1 MPRWRSLALAL
12 AAALV
17 LAACRPAPSIRPSS
31 ASGAPSGTGS
41 ASGPAPS
48 VASAG
53 LADALRDA
61 IDPADILADLEQLQ
75 AIADANGGNRAAGTK
90 GFDAS
95 AAYVADQLRAAGYEV
110 TLQPVALSSF
120 VQEAPSVLAIEAPG
134 APQLEDLRDFKAML
148 YSATGDVTA
157 KVVTLGFDP
166 AAQPGDRNGLG
177 CNPADWASVA
187 AGTIVLV
194 QPGPCRRYDVVLQAQ
209 VAGALALV
217 TAYPEWDKDHVL
229 RPTLVVPDAITI
241 PVLGGT
247 RSAGL
252 ALAQAAQAGTLVHL
266 ATMTSSKRV
275 ESMNVIGETPAGD
288 PTHVLMVGG
297 HLDTAYDGPGINDNG
312 SGTMAALEIAR
323 ELAMVAGTTAQGGQ
337 AWKVR
342 VAFWTGEEIALLGSL
357 HYVDE
362 LEPGAT
368 DTIQAYLNLDMLG
381 SPNGIRAAYDGDG
394 ATNSAGSKAITGL
407 FGQALGAA
415 GLQWVAESVGGPT
428 SDHFAFDQAGIAIGG
443 LFAGATGV
451 KSAEEATQFG
461 GTAGAPEDACYHLA
475 CDTVDNIDPV
485 LLEQLARAG
494 AWLVGE
500 LASGEVPL
508 APS

>member
-1 MPRWRSLALAL
+1 MSRSRSLSLALA
-12 AAALV
+12 ASLV
-17 LAACRPAPSIRPSS
+17 VAACQPAPSLRPSS
-31 ASGAPSGTGS
+31 TPGAPSGTGG

-48 VASAG
+48 GAASA
-53 LADALRDA
+53 LADALHDA
-61 IDPADILADLEQLQ
+61 INPADILADLQQLQ

-90 GFDAS
+90 GHDAS
-95 AAYVADQLRAAGYEV
+95 ATYVADQLRAAGYDV

-120 VQEAPSVLAIEAPG
+120 VQEAPSVLGIQAPG
-134 APQLEDLRDFKAML
+134 APVLEDLRDFRAML
-148 YSATGDVTA
+148 YSASGDVTA
-157 KVVTLGFDP
+157 KVVALGFDP
-166 AAQPGDRNGLG
+166 NASPGDRNGLG

-217 TAYPEWDKDHVL
+217 SAYPEWDRDHVL
-229 RPTLVVPDAITI
+229 RPTLVVPDTITI

-247 RSAGL
+247 RAMGL
-252 ALAQAAQAGTLVHL
+252 ALAQAAQEGTLVHI
-266 ATMTSSKRV
+266 ATTTSVERV

-297 HLDTAYDGPGINDNG
+297 HLDTAYDGPGINDDG
-312 SGTMAALEIAR
+312 SGTMTVLEIAR
-323 ELAMVAGTTAQGGQ
+323 ELAKLAGTPTQGGQ

-342 VAFWTGEEIALLGSL
+342 VAFWTGEEIALLGSQ
-357 HYVDE
+357 HYVEE
-362 LEPGAT
+362 LEPEAVGR
-368 DTIQAYLNLDMLG
+368 IQAYLNFDMLA
-381 SPNGIRAAYDGDG
+381 SPNGIRAVYDGDV
-394 ATNSAGSKAITGL
+394 TSSPDGSRAVARL
-407 FGQALGAA
+407 FAQALDA
-415 GLQWVAESVGGPT
+415 GRLEWVSESVRGAV

-443 LFAGATGV
+443 LFAGATGI
-451 KSAEEATQFG
+451 KSDAEAAQFG

-475 CDTVDNIDPV
+475 CDTVDNVDPV
-485 LLEQLARAG
+485 LLEQLARVA
-494 AWLVGE
+494 AWVVGK